1 MQNKTKLKS
10 IYMLTFAKSL
20 RSLKQCKFQCFIAVV
35 GVSIGL
41 TGCYRS
47 VSPNF
52 YTLTPQI
59 TPLVS
64 SNIKLIEV
72 VPVGIPARLDTPL
85 LVIQNSNGQSYM
97 LDNQRW
103 TSSLGNELQSGLS
116 AGLQQKLGAIDVYN
130 TGLTGGKT
138 VYTIATEFSRFDI
151 VEKAD
156 KSATDIEVMASWVIK
171 RNTALNTQTKNAEQY
186 SYNQLNCRMTFKNA
200 VNGKSSNFIDIV
212 STYQNSLN
220 KVIEAIS
227 HTTISMDTNKKP
239 SIEGVLCS

>member
-1 MQNKTKLKS
+1 MH
-10 IYMLTFAKSL
+10 TFAKSL
-20 RSLKQCKFQCFIAVV
+20 RSLKQCKLQCFIAVV

-85 LVIQNSNGQSYM
+85 LVIQNSNGQTYM

-103 TSSLGNELQSGLS
+103 SSSLSNELQSGLS

-130 TGLTGGKT
+130 TGLTGGET
-138 VYTIATEFSRFDI
+138 TYTIATEFSRFDI

-156 KSATDIEVMASWVIK
+156 QSVTDIEVMASWVVK
-171 RNTALNTQTKNAEQY
+171 RHGVQTTTETEKNY
-186 SYNQLNCRMTFKNA
+186 YHQLNCRMAFKNQVKGQA
-200 VNGKSSNFIDIV
+200 DRYLNIV
-212 STYQNSLN
+212 STYQESLN
-220 KVIEAIS
+220 KVIDAIAG
-227 HTTISMDTNKKP
+227 TTIAMDANKKP
-239 SIEGVLCS
+239 TIQGILCS